1 MKQLALMCASAACVV
16 AFASVASAKDYSWIG
31 PTNCSAS
38 PCGGDWTNAAYWSPS
53 GVPSSGDTATINGA
67 ADPNSTVITAAAGTV
82 QKLTI
87 TGNTELPDCA
97 VTIASGGTFS
107 WSGGLIGGKVT
118 IPSDGTGT
126 INGNVELSGGEIDNA
141 GTFTWTSGVLSG
153 DGAAIIRNSG
163 TMTVSPGT
171 SFGYGAGTDDAD
183 LYNTGTFTFMGP
195 GTLSDENGYWGLHNS
210 GTVSVQ
216 SGAFELH
223 SAGNTNST
231 FENGGHVSGAGS
243 LRIYEPLSQF
253 GTASPYSAATFTGTT
268 TVDAGGTLEVA
279 HGAVIDG
286 DGTIAGPGTLVWSG
300 GSIAANTAPAPLV
313 WDASLVVKMTS
324 ADVKNLLGIV
334 DNHGTVT
341 WDAGDFG
348 ASSDAK
354 FINSGDFTATTDLA
368 VNYGPSGGTNT
379 ALFQNKGTFT
389 KSGGSG
395 ALTVTS
401 WEFENDGKADVASG
415 TLELHNAG
423 NLQHAINDGSS
434 FDGAVRLVED
444 PSILDPAT
452 VVLSGTTTLNAGAT
466 LELSTASVLTGN
478 GTVAGAGK
486 TLMTGGEVNVLP
498 TQSITFGKDGAVE
511 LADNPSQNVF
521 SVDDTGTLTLAGTT
535 TWTAGEV
542 ELDSGTLT
550 NTGTFTAKAAA
561 KFTLNSSGALI
572 DNQGSIIV
580 DPGSGTTQMDVD
592 IKSSG
597 TLEAKSGT
605 AWLSGY
611 SDTYIQTAG
620 SLKLTGGSVA
630 AYVETGDP
638 TDPHQP
644 RTLDLQGGRLEGAG
658 NVDAIV
664 NNEGATVAPGGASAA
679 GALKITQT
687 YSQASKAAIEVEL
700 GGNDAGQFDTLD
712 VAGDATLDGTIAVG
726 LVGGFLPAVGDTF
739 KVITSPNVTGT
750 FASVT
755 QSPNATVDATYEPKD
770 VLLGVTSVN
779 ASGDAGTDPGAD
791 GGSDAGTAPS
801 GGGDG
806 NSGGCSITAP
816 GGAGSSFATLLAI
829 AAAALLAR
837 RRRES

>member
-1 MKQLALMCASAACVV
+1 MCTSAACVV
-16 AFASVASAKDYSWIG
+16 AFASAASAKDYSWIG
-31 PTNCSAS
+31 PTNCSAA
-38 PCGGDWTNAAYWSPS
+38 PCGGDWANASYWSPS

-67 ADPNSTVITAAAGTV
+67 SDPDSTVVTGASGTV

-87 TGNTELPDCA
+87 TGNTELPNCA
-97 VTIASGGTFS
+97 VTIASGGAFS
-107 WSGGLIGGKVT
+107 WSGGVIGGKVT

-126 INGNVELSGGEIDNA
+126 INGNVELSGGEIDTA
-141 GTFTWTSGVLSG
+141 GTFSWTSGVLSG

-163 TMTVSPGT
+163 TMTASAGT

-183 LYNTGTFTFMGP
+183 LYNSGTFTFTGP
-195 GTLSDENGYWGLHNS
+195 GTLSDENGFWGLHNS
-210 GTVSVQ
+210 GTVVVQ
-216 SGAFELH
+216 SGSFELH

-231 FENGGHVSGAGS
+231 FEDGGHISGAGT

-253 GTASPYSAATFTGTT
+253 GTASPDSAATFTGTT
-268 TVDAGGTLEVA
+268 TIDAGSTLEIA

-286 DGTIAGPGTLVWSG
+286 DGTIAGPGSLVWSG
-300 GSIAANTAPAPLV
+300 GTIAANTTPAPLT

-324 ADVKNLLGIV
+324 ADVKNLIGIV

-354 FINSGDFTATTDLA
+354 FINTGAFTATDDLA
-368 VNYGPSGGTNT
+368 INYGPSGGPTT
-379 ALFQNKGTFT
+379 CLFQNKGTFT

-401 WEFENDGKADVASG
+401 WELENDGKVDIASG

-434 FDGAVRLVED
+434 FDGTVRLVED
-444 PSILDPAT
+444 PSNLAPAI

-486 TLMTGGEVNVLP
+486 TSMTGGAVNVLP
-498 TQSITFGKDGAVE
+498 NQSITFGKDGAVE
-511 LADNPSQNVF
+511 LADNPAQNVF

-535 TWTAGEV
+535 TWTAGEA

-561 KFTLNSSGALI
+561 KFTLNVSTALI
-572 DNQGSIIV
+572 DNQGSIVV
-580 DPGSGTTQMDVD
+580 DPGSGTTQLDVD
-592 IKSSG
+592 ITSSG

-605 AWLSGY
+605 VWLSGY
-611 SDTYIQTAG
+611 ADTYVQTAG
-620 SLKLTGGSVA
+620 SMKLTGGSVA

-644 RTLDLQGGRLEGAG
+644 RTLDLKGGRLEGAG
-658 NVDAIV
+658 NIDAIV
-664 NNEGATVAPGGASAA
+664 NNEGATVAPGGSGVA

-687 YSQASKAAIEVEL
+687 YTQSASAGIELEL
-700 GGNDAGQFDTLD
+700 GGSAAGQFDTLD
-712 VAGDATLDGTIAVG
+712 VAGDATLDGAIAIG
-726 LVGGFLPAVGDTF
+726 LVDSFLPAVGDTF

-750 FASVT
+750 FANVA
-755 QSPNATVDATYEPKD
+755 QSHDATVDVTYDPTD
-770 VLLGVTSVN
+770 VVLGVTSVH
-779 ASGDAGTDPGAD
+779 ASDDGGANPGAD
-791 GGSDAGTAPS
+791 GGSDAGAAPS
-801 GGGDG
+801 GGSNS

-816 GGAGSSFATLLAI
+816 RGAGSSLATWLTI
-829 AAAALLAR
+829 AAAALLMR
-837 RRRES
+837 RRRER